1 MRLLIEEGI
10 LWMIEG
16 GWLDLLS
23 TYRGSLFGFLKG
35 ENVSFFKSKVRSRKL
50 TT

>member
-1 MRLLIEEGI
+1 MVDDRR
-10 LWMIEG
+10 WVVR
-16 GWLDLLS
+16 S
-23 TYRGSLFGFLKG
+23 TVDVEWVVVWFPIKG